1 MRNSIPPSGTS
12 LFQGQCHDTMAPVGI
27 DVRTVQEWLDHESL
41 ATTQKYLEPS
51 KETEKQLEEMKLP
64 F

>member
-1 MRNSIPPSGTS
+1 
-12 LFQGQCHDTMAPVGI
+12 
-27 DVRTVQEWLDHESL
+27 VQEWLGHESP
-41 ATTQKYLEPS
+41 ATTQKYLETS

>member
-1 MRNSIPPSGTS
+1 
-12 LFQGQCHDTMAPVGI
+12 
-27 DVRTVQEWLDHESL
+27 VQQWLGHESL

-51 KETEKQLEEMKLP
+51 KETEKQLAKMRMP

>member
-1 MRNSIPPSGTS
+1 VHPGGSTAFYAQNW
-12 LFQGQCHDTMAPVGI
+12 
-27 DVRTVQEWLDHESL
+27 VQELLGHESL